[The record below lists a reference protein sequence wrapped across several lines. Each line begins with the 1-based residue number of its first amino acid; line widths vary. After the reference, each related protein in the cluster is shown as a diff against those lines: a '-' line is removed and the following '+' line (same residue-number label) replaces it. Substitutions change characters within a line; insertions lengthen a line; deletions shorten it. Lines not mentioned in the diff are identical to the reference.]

1 MKQTLNVVT
10 KFVFT
15 ILLFVILYAYAMFQ
29 GGFVSW
35 FLFYG
40 MLPFLLYMLGVLL
53 YPISNWNID
62 RTLSKYMFQSGDT
75 LAVDVHIERKFPF
88 PLYYCVIEEYVPETL
103 NRVGTK
109 SEGYQYMGNPDELR
123 KAKRIKRVAFP
134 WFKRSIHFHYELPY
148 LPRGEHHFHSIRVKT
163 GDFFGFVSKQ
173 AYYTVPGRVLVYPH
187 RRGVSMTKRVNSF
200 DEGAAPSYSQTKR
213 DTTVV
218 TGVREYAP
226 GDRFS
231 WIDWKTSAKKNAM
244 MTKEFEQQKSSDVL
258 LVLDATEGVGEKR
271 LAFEGSVELTASII
285 ENYKR
290 RESQLAFLVL
300 GSEHKFF
307 PFTKDRTQYDGMNQ
321 YLSKIEPVGKTT
333 FAESLLKQQQG
344 LPNHLIVMVVSR
356 SLAPSLKTSLIRL
369 KEKHARVVFFYI
381 EAKEQITSEQRQ
393 FLRELGVSGVVVN
406 VLSESEMTQVKFEV
420 NT

>member
-1 MKQTLNVVT
+1 MKQTVNIVGKL
-10 KFVFT
+10 VFT
-15 ILLFVILYAYAMFQ
+15 IVLLAILYAYAMFQ

-40 MLPFLLYMLGVLL
+40 MLPFLIYMIGVLL
-53 YPISNWNID
+53 YPISKWD
-62 RTLSKYMFQSGDT
+62 VHRTFSKHMFQSGDS
-75 LAVDVHIERKFPF
+75 LSVDVYIERKFPF

-109 SEGYQYMGNPDELR
+109 SEGYQYMNNPDALR

-134 WFKRSIHFHYELPY
+134 WFKRSIQFKYQIPH
-148 LPRGEHHFHSIRVKT
+148 LPRGEHHFHSVRVKT
-163 GDFFGFVSKQ
+163 GDFFGFVTKQ

-187 RRGVSMTKRVNSF
+187 KRDVSMTKRVNSF

-258 LVLDATEGVGEKR
+258 LVLDATESPDEKR
-271 LAFEGSVELTASII
+271 IAFEGSVELTASII
-285 ENYKR
+285 QSYKR
-290 RESQLAFLVL
+290 REAQLAFLVL

-307 PFTKDRTQYDGMNQ
+307 PFTKSNVSFDGMNQ
-321 YLSKIEPVGKTT
+321 YLSRVEPDGKTT

-344 LPNHLIVMVVSR
+344 LPNHLIVMIVTR
-356 SLAPSLKTSLIRL
+356 NLTPSLKTSVIRL
-369 KEKHARVVFFYI
+369 KQKHARVVFFYI
-381 EAKEQITSEQRQ
+381 EAKEQISGEQRQ
-393 FLRELGVSGVVVN
+393 LLRELEVSGVVVN
-406 VLSESEMTQVKFEV
+406 VLSEAEMTQAKFEV
-420 NT
+420 ST